1 MARRAGVFL
10 VCGLVIVACLQI
22 AGCAGTPGKFH
33 EVVLTP
39 STPQIIGQGR
49 TLPISAVV
57 LNDSSA
63 AGVNWALNPATG
75 SLSGTTPMA
84 TMYNAPAM
92 VASATPVSVKAT
104 SVTYANEFSTLQ
116 ITVEPPPA
124 ITTTSLP
131 SGTINGAY
139 SATVVA
145 SGGVP
150 PFTWTVSSGALPA
163 GLSLGASTTN
173 SVNIT
178 GTPTATGLS
187 APFMIH
193 VVDADGDPATSVAL
207 TINVSDL
214 AITTTSPLPNA
225 SDGAAYN
232 LQFQASGGMS
242 PYTWAVA
249 TGSTLPAGLTLSSA
263 GLLSGTPTKQ
273 ATSTFDITVTD
284 SEGPPAS
291 LTETFS
297 LTVTGPVGLALLK
310 GNYAFEFSGFNS
322 HGSVVVAGSFAA
334 DGAGNLSNG
343 VEDFNSIQ
351 GPPANHTF
359 TGHYTLGDDD
369 RGQLIF
375 TSLTGSPTYAFAID
389 TTGVEG
395 RLVEFDA
402 SGTRGSGEIA
412 LQTVSTCGTSTITG
426 DYAFELSGSAAAV
439 SGVTLAG
446 PAMMAGRFTATPP
459 GGGAPG
465 SVGLGEMDANTPG
478 LVTNSS
484 TVGIGV
490 SGTYQTTSQ
499 TARCT
504 ASLQPD
510 SLPSL
515 TFSVYPISATRSFL
529 VETDAVSST
538 EPFVLTGEIDQQ
550 VGYPFAGSS
559 VLSAPSAG
567 GAVGEFSG
575 DGGNTYVPDTSIIL
589 FAPSA
594 GNFTLSGVD
603 NEGGAF
609 SPFNDSSSFT
619 IDASGRGAFV
629 GFDFTTYVINANEVF
644 FLSTTLDDPVIGHL
658 IPQSAGP
665 FNATTING
673 AFVEGTLSPAASA
686 ESDFSG
692 VITLAST
699 NSSSGTIA
707 GTQDTS
713 TSTANTAAQAVTGTY
728 GSITSAT
735 GIGTFALTAPSTVT
749 GSFIMVSPT
758 EVVLVTTTAGD
769 VNPVVITLGN

>member
-1 MARRAGVFL
+1 MAWRAGVLFAW
-10 VCGLVIVACLQI
+10 GLVILACCQI
-22 AGCAGTPGKFH
+22 VGCAGTPAKFH

-39 STPQIIGQGR
+39 NTPQIIGQGR
-49 TLPISAVV
+49 MLPISAVV
-57 LNDSSA
+57 LNDSSN
-63 AGVNWALNPATG
+63 AGVTWNLSPLTG
-75 SLSGTTPMA
+75 SLTGTTPAA
-84 TMYNAPAM
+84 TTYNAPAV

-104 SVTYANEFSTLQ
+104 SVAFTNEFSTLQ
-116 ITVEPPPA
+116 ITVEPPPM

-150 PFTWTVSSGALPA
+150 PFTWTVSSGTLPA
-163 GLSLGASTTN
+163 GLSLGASATN
-173 SVNIT
+173 SVTIT
-178 GTPTATGLS
+178 GTPTTTGLS
-187 APFMIH
+187 APFTIR

-207 TINVSDL
+207 TINVSNL

-225 SDGAAYN
+225 SASSTYD
-232 LQFQASGGMS
+232 LQFQASGGTS

-273 ATSTFDITVTD
+273 ATSTFGITVTD
-284 SEGPPAS
+284 SEAPAAS

-297 LTVTGPVGLALLK
+297 LTVTGPVGLALLE

-322 HGSVVVAGSFAA
+322 TGAVVVAGSFTA
-334 DGAGNLSNG
+334 DGAGNISSG

-359 TGHYTLGDDD
+359 TGKYTLGDDD

-375 TSLTGSPTYAFAID
+375 SSLTGSPTYAFAID
-389 TTGVEG
+389 STGVQG

-402 SGTRGSGEIA
+402 SGTRGSGKIVQ
-412 LQTVSTCGTSTITG
+412 QTVSTCGSSTITG

-439 SGVTLAG
+439 SGVSLAG

-465 SVGLGEMDANTPG
+465 SLGLGEMDANTPG
-478 LVTNSS
+478 LVTNSG

-490 SGTYQTTSQ
+490 SGTYKTTSQ

-504 ASLQPD
+504 LTLQPD
-510 SLPSL
+510 GLSTA

-529 VETDAVSST
+529 VETDTVSDT
-538 EPFVLTGEIDQQ
+538 EPFVMTGEIDQQ

-559 VLSAPSAG
+559 ALSAPSAG
-567 GAVGEFSG
+567 GAVGQFSG
-575 DGGNTYVPDTSIIL
+575 DGGNTYVADTSVIL
-589 FAPSA
+589 FSPSA
-594 GNFTLSGVD
+594 GSFTLSGVD

-609 SPFNDSSSFT
+609 SPFSDSGTFT

-629 GFDFTTYVINANEVF
+629 GFDFTVYVIDANDVF
-644 FLSTTLDDPVIGHL
+644 FLSTTLDDPVIGRL
-658 IPQSAGP
+658 DPQSAGP
-665 FNATTING
+665 FNAATISG
-673 AFVEGTLSPAASA
+673 GFVEGTLAPAASA
-686 ESDFSG
+686 APDFSG
-692 VITLAST
+692 VIALANT
-699 NSSSGTIA
+699 NSAGGTIA

-713 TSTANTAAQAVTGTY
+713 TSTANTAGQTVTGTY
-728 GSITSAT
+728 GSIDSSA
-735 GIGTFALTAPSTVT
+735 GIGTFTLTAPSAVT
-749 GSFIMVSPT
+749 GSLIVVSPT
-758 EVVLVTTTAGD
+758 HVVLVTTTAGD
-769 VNPVVITLGN
+769 VNPVVVTLGN